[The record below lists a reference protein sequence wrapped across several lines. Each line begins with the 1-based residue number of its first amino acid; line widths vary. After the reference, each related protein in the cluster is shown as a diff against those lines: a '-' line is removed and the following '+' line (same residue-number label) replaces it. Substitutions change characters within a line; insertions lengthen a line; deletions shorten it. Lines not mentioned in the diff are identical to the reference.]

1 MNATNNK
8 TMTDPIIEPNDDW
21 LADRYYHDLEDD
33 EYDCLDDEE
42 ENEESEDETIR
53 LSISHRKRNY

>member
-8 TMTDPIIEPNDDW
+8 TMIDPND
-21 LADRYYHDLEDD
+21 YNDLEDD
-33 EYDCLDDEE
+33 EYDCLDLDEE